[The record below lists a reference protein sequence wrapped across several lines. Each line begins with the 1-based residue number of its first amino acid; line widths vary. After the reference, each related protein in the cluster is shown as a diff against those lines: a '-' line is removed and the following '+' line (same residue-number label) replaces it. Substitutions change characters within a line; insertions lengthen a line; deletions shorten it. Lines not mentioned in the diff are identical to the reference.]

1 MNNESEISRK
11 LREYDDA
18 FDFYMDRG
26 QMPETVPPDD
36 LLGGFLKQ
44 TIDENP
50 QLESQD
56 PVWKEL
62 LKEEVMKFLEAML
75 ELFQPI
81 EKAYQREK
89 EYMVVFADADI
100 DQKRKMWREV
110 YGTISKEY
118 APEEV
123 NIDGYVEQMKSQD
136 LDAVF
141 ASLLSD
147 WDKACDE
154 LVRKKKVEIIEF
166 NREKWE
172 QRVKEHGNTDFKQR
186 KRIEKM
192 FFSYPQLVDIV
203 RIIGREQPE
212 SKDEYDETVRSY
224 MPILPSPPTPAV
236 EVEQVSLGKDLQHL
250 LPMETVI
257 LADKETEDLFYLRY
271 ASSQLQLFAN
281 KPKQESVLKT
291 EKKRNKK
298 PRLEKGPIIVSLDT
312 SGSMSGRPEKVARCL
327 LLQLLRMAKKQKRK
341 CFLITF
347 SVRAECMDLSRP
359 GSWNRLNRFLN
370 NPFTGGTDGEDMIK
384 NALKMLNTDNYSMAD
399 VLIISDFYFPNPRPQ
414 TKELM
419 EIEHNKGTRFYGLQI
434 ESTVSGYDNVL
445 DKIWKV

>member
-100 DQKRKMWREV
+100 DQKRNMWGEV
-110 YGTISKEY
+110 YGTITKEY

-172 QRVKEHGNTDFKQR
+172 KGVKEHGNADFKER
-186 KRIEKM
+186 KKIEKM

-203 RIIGREQPE
+203 RMIGREQPE
-212 SKDEYDETVRSY
+212 RNDEYDETVRSY

-236 EVEQVSLGKDLQHL
+236 EVERVSLGKDLQHL
-250 LPMETVI
+250 LPMETAI

-445 DKIWKV
+445 DRIWKV

>member
-172 QRVKEHGNTDFKQR
+172 KGVKEHGNADFKQR
-186 KRIEKM
+186 KKIEKM

-203 RIIGREQPE
+203 RVIGREQPGRN
-212 SKDEYDETVRSY
+212 DEYDETVRSY

-236 EVEQVSLGKDLQHL
+236 EVEQVSLGTDLQHL
-250 LPMETVI
+250 LPMETTI
-257 LADKETEDLFYLRY
+257 LADKETEDLFYLKY

-298 PRLEKGPIIVSLDT
+298 LRLEKGPIIVSLDT

>member
-89 EYMVVFADADI
+89 EYMIVFADADI
-100 DQKRKMWREV
+100 DQKRNMWGEV
-110 YGTISKEY
+110 YGTITKEY

-172 QRVKEHGNTDFKQR
+172 KGVKEQGNADFKER
-186 KRIEKM
+186 KKIEKM

-212 SKDEYDETVRSY
+212 RNDEYDETVRSY

-250 LPMETVI
+250 LPMETAI

>member
-26 QMPETVPPDD
+26 QMPENVPPDD

-172 QRVKEHGNTDFKQR
+172 KGVKEHGNADFKER
-186 KRIEKM
+186 KKIEKM

-203 RIIGREQPE
+203 RIIGREQPGRN
-212 SKDEYDETVRSY
+212 DEYDETVRSY

-250 LPMETVI
+250 LPMETTI
-257 LADKETEDLFYLRY
+257 LADKETEDLFYLKY

-384 NALKMLNTDNYSMAD
+384 NALKMLNTDNYSMTD

>member
-56 PVWKEL
+56 PLWKEL

-100 DQKRKMWREV
+100 DQKRNMWGEV
-110 YGTISKEY
+110 YGTITKEY

-172 QRVKEHGNTDFKQR
+172 KGVKEHGNADFKQR
-186 KRIEKM
+186 KKIEKM

-212 SKDEYDETVRSY
+212 RDDEYDETVRSY

-250 LPMETVI
+250 LPMETAI

-271 ASSQLQLFAN
+271 ASSLLQLFAN

>member
-26 QMPETVPPDD
+26 QMPENVPPDD

-100 DQKRKMWREV
+100 DQKRNMWGEV
-110 YGTISKEY
+110 YGTITKEY

-172 QRVKEHGNTDFKQR
+172 KGVKEHGNADFKER
-186 KRIEKM
+186 KKIEKM

-212 SKDEYDETVRSY
+212 RDDEYDETVRSY
-224 MPILPSPPTPAV
+224 MPVLPSPPTPAV

-250 LPMETVI
+250 LPMETAI

-271 ASSQLQLFAN
+271 ASSLLQLFAN

-327 LLQLLRMAKKQKRK
+327 LLQLLRMAKKQKRR

>member
-172 QRVKEHGNTDFKQR
+172 KGVKEHGNADFKER
-186 KRIEKM
+186 KKIEKM

-212 SKDEYDETVRSY
+212 RDDEYDETVRSY

-250 LPMETVI
+250 LPMETAI

-298 PRLEKGPIIVSLDT
+298 LRLEKGPIIVSLDT

>member
-11 LREYDDA
+11 LREYDEA

-26 QMPETVPPDD
+26 QMPETVPSDD

-89 EYMVVFADADI
+89 KYMVVFADANI
-100 DQKRKMWREV
+100 DQKRNMWREV

-172 QRVKEHGNTDFKQR
+172 KGVKEHGNADFKER
-186 KRIEKM
+186 KKIEKM

-212 SKDEYDETVRSY
+212 RNDEYDETVRSY

-250 LPMETVI
+250 LPMETAI

-312 SGSMSGRPEKVARCL
+312 SGSMSERPEKVARCL

-359 GSWNRLNRFLN
+359 GSWNRLNWFLN
-370 NPFTGGTDGEDMIK
+370 NSFTGGTDGEDMIK

-445 DKIWKV
+445 DRIWKV

>member
-100 DQKRKMWREV
+100 DQKRNMWGEV
-110 YGTISKEY
+110 YGTITKEY

-172 QRVKEHGNTDFKQR
+172 KGVKEHGNADFKER
-186 KRIEKM
+186 KKIEKM

-212 SKDEYDETVRSY
+212 RDDEYDETVRSF

-250 LPMETVI
+250 LPMETAI

>member
-62 LKEEVMKFLEAML
+62 LKDEVMKFLEAML

-100 DQKRKMWREV
+100 DQKRNMWGEV
-110 YGTISKEY
+110 YGTITKEY

-172 QRVKEHGNTDFKQR
+172 KGVKEHGNADFKER
-186 KRIEKM
+186 KKIEKM

-212 SKDEYDETVRSY
+212 RDDEYDETVRSY

-250 LPMETVI
+250 LPMETAI

-271 ASSQLQLFAN
+271 ASSLLQLFAN

>member
-100 DQKRKMWREV
+100 DQKRNMWGEV
-110 YGTISKEY
+110 YGTITKEY

-172 QRVKEHGNTDFKQR
+172 KGVKEHGNADFKER
-186 KRIEKM
+186 KKIEKM

-212 SKDEYDETVRSY
+212 RNDEYDETVRSY

-236 EVEQVSLGKDLQHL
+236 EVERVSLGKDLQHL
-250 LPMETVI
+250 LPMETAI

-370 NPFTGGTDGEDMIK
+370 NSFTGGTDGEDMIK
-384 NALKMLNTDNYSMAD
+384 NALKLLNTDNYSMAD

-445 DKIWKV
+445 DRIWKV

>member
-172 QRVKEHGNTDFKQR
+172 KGVKEHGNADFKER
-186 KRIEKM
+186 KKIEKM

-203 RIIGREQPE
+203 RIIGREQPGRN
-212 SKDEYDETVRSY
+212 DEYDETVRSY

-250 LPMETVI
+250 LPMETTI
-257 LADKETEDLFYLRY
+257 LADKETEDLFYLKY

>member
-172 QRVKEHGNTDFKQR
+172 KGVKEHGNADFKQR
-186 KRIEKM
+186 KKIEKM

-203 RIIGREQPE
+203 RVIGREQPGRN
-212 SKDEYDETVRSY
+212 DEYDETVRSY

-236 EVEQVSLGKDLQHL
+236 EVEQVSLGKELQHL
-250 LPMETVI
+250 LPMETTI
-257 LADKETEDLFYLRY
+257 LADKETEDLFYLKY

-298 PRLEKGPIIVSLDT
+298 LRLEKGPIIVSLDT

>member
-172 QRVKEHGNTDFKQR
+172 KGVKEHGNADFKQR
-186 KRIEKM
+186 KKIEKM

-203 RIIGREQPE
+203 RVIGREQPGRN
-212 SKDEYDETVRSY
+212 DEYDETVRSY

-250 LPMETVI
+250 LPMETTI
-257 LADKETEDLFYLRY
+257 LADKETEDLFYLKY

-359 GSWNRLNRFLN
+359 GSWSRLSRFLN
-370 NPFTGGTDGEDMIK
+370 NPFT
-384 NALKMLNTDNYSMAD
+384 
-399 VLIISDFYFPNPRPQ
+399 
-414 TKELM
+414 
-419 EIEHNKGTRFYGLQI
+419 
-434 ESTVSGYDNVL
+434 
-445 DKIWKV
+445 

>member
-172 QRVKEHGNTDFKQR
+172 KGVKEHGNADFKER
-186 KRIEKM
+186 KKIEKM

-203 RIIGREQPE
+203 RIIGREQPGRN
-212 SKDEYDETVRSY
+212 DEYDETVRSY

-250 LPMETVI
+250 LPMETTI
-257 LADKETEDLFYLRY
+257 LADKETEDLFYLKY

-298 PRLEKGPIIVSLDT
+298 LRLEKGPIIVSLDT

>member
-100 DQKRKMWREV
+100 DQKRNMWGEV
-110 YGTISKEY
+110 YGTITQEY

-123 NIDGYVEQMKSQD
+123 NIDGYVEQMKNQD

-172 QRVKEHGNTDFKQR
+172 KGVKEHGNADFKER
-186 KRIEKM
+186 KKIEKM

-212 SKDEYDETVRSY
+212 RDDEYDETVRSY

-250 LPMETVI
+250 LPMETAI

-359 GSWNRLNRFLN
+359 GSWNQLNRFLN

-445 DKIWKV
+445 DRIWKV

>member
-26 QMPETVPPDD
+26 QMPENVPPDD

-56 PVWKEL
+56 PLWKEL

-100 DQKRKMWREV
+100 DQKRNMWGEV
-110 YGTISKEY
+110 YGTITKEY

-154 LVRKKKVEIIEF
+154 LARKKKVEIIEF

-172 QRVKEHGNTDFKQR
+172 KGVKEHGNADFKER
-186 KRIEKM
+186 KKIEKM

-212 SKDEYDETVRSY
+212 RDDKYDETVRSY

-271 ASSQLQLFAN
+271 ASSLLQLFAN

>member
-89 EYMVVFADADI
+89 GYMVVFADADI
-100 DQKRKMWREV
+100 DQKRNMWGEV
-110 YGTISKEY
+110 YGTITKEY

-172 QRVKEHGNTDFKQR
+172 KGVKEHGNADFKER
-186 KRIEKM
+186 KKIEKM

-212 SKDEYDETVRSY
+212 RDDEYDETVRSY

-250 LPMETVI
+250 LPMETAI

-271 ASSQLQLFAN
+271 ASSLLQLFAN

-445 DKIWKV
+445 DRIWKV

>member
-172 QRVKEHGNTDFKQR
+172 KGVKEHGNADFKQR
-186 KRIEKM
+186 KKIEKL

-203 RIIGREQPE
+203 RVIGREQPGRN
-212 SKDEYDETVRSY
+212 DEYDETVRSY

-250 LPMETVI
+250 LPMETTI
-257 LADKETEDLFYLRY
+257 LADKETEDLFYLKY

-298 PRLEKGPIIVSLDT
+298 LRLEKGPIIVSLDT

>member
-100 DQKRKMWREV
+100 DQKRNMWGEV
-110 YGTISKEY
+110 YGTITKEY

-172 QRVKEHGNTDFKQR
+172 KGVKEHGNADFKER
-186 KRIEKM
+186 KKIEKM
-192 FFSYPQLVDIV
+192 FLSYPQLVDIV

-212 SKDEYDETVRSY
+212 RNDEYDETVRSY

-250 LPMETVI
+250 LPMETAI

-281 KPKQESVLKT
+281 KPKLESVLKT
-291 EKKRNKK
+291 EKKHNKK

-419 EIEHNKGTRFYGLQI
+419 AIEHNKGTRFYGLQI

-445 DKIWKV
+445 DRIWKV

>member
-100 DQKRKMWREV
+100 DQKRNMWGEV
-110 YGTISKEY
+110 YGTITKEY

-123 NIDGYVEQMKSQD
+123 NIDGYVEQMKNQD

-172 QRVKEHGNTDFKQR
+172 KGVKEHGNADFKER
-186 KRIEKM
+186 KKIEKM

-212 SKDEYDETVRSY
+212 RDDEYDETVRSY

-250 LPMETVI
+250 LPMETAI

-359 GSWNRLNRFLN
+359 GSWNQLNRFLN

-445 DKIWKV
+445 DRIWKV

>member
-1 MNNESEISRK
+1 MNFESEISRK

-172 QRVKEHGNTDFKQR
+172 KGVKEHGNADFKQR
-186 KRIEKM
+186 KKIEKM

-212 SKDEYDETVRSY
+212 RDDEYDETVRSY

-250 LPMETVI
+250 LPMETAI

-271 ASSQLQLFAN
+271 ASSLLQLFAN

>member
-26 QMPETVPPDD
+26 QMPENVPPDD

-172 QRVKEHGNTDFKQR
+172 KGVKEHGNADFKER
-186 KRIEKM
+186 KKIEKM

-203 RIIGREQPE
+203 RIIGREQPGRN
-212 SKDEYDETVRSY
+212 DEYDETVRSY

-250 LPMETVI
+250 LPMETTI
-257 LADKETEDLFYLRY
+257 LADKETEDLFYLKY

-312 SGSMSGRPEKVARCL
+312 SGSMSGIPEKVARCL

>member
-89 EYMVVFADADI
+89 KYMVVFADADI
-100 DQKRKMWREV
+100 DQKRNMWREV

-172 QRVKEHGNTDFKQR
+172 KGVKEHGNADFKER
-186 KRIEKM
+186 KKIEKM
-192 FFSYPQLVDIV
+192 FLSYPQLVDIV

-212 SKDEYDETVRSY
+212 RDDEYDETVRSY

-250 LPMETVI
+250 LPMETAI

>member
-172 QRVKEHGNTDFKQR
+172 KGVKEHGNADFKQR
-186 KRIEKM
+186 KKIEKM

-203 RIIGREQPE
+203 RVIGREQPGRN
-212 SKDEYDETVRSY
+212 DEYDETVRSY

-250 LPMETVI
+250 LPMETAI
-257 LADKETEDLFYLRY
+257 LADKETEDLFYLKY

-298 PRLEKGPIIVSLDT
+298 LRLEKGPIIVSLDT

>member
-81 EKAYQREK
+81 EKAYEREK

-100 DQKRKMWREV
+100 DQKRNMWGEV
-110 YGTISKEY
+110 YGTITKEY

-172 QRVKEHGNTDFKQR
+172 KGVKEHGNADFKER
-186 KRIEKM
+186 KKIEKM
-192 FFSYPQLVDIV
+192 FLSYPQLVDIV

-212 SKDEYDETVRSY
+212 RNDEYDETVRSY

-250 LPMETVI
+250 LPMETAI

-399 VLIISDFYFPNPRPQ
+399 VLIISDFYFPNPKPQ

-445 DKIWKV
+445 DRIWKV

>member
-26 QMPETVPPDD
+26 QMPENVPPDD

-56 PVWKEL
+56 PLWKEL

-172 QRVKEHGNTDFKQR
+172 KGVKEHGNADFKER
-186 KRIEKM
+186 KKIEKM

-203 RIIGREQPE
+203 RVIGREQPGRN
-212 SKDEYDETVRSY
+212 DEYDETVRSY

-250 LPMETVI
+250 LPMETTI
-257 LADKETEDLFYLRY
+257 LADKETEDLFYLKY

-327 LLQLLRMAKKQKRK
+327 LLQLLRMAKKQKRR

>member
-172 QRVKEHGNTDFKQR
+172 KGVKEHGNADFKQR
-186 KRIEKM
+186 KKIEKM

-203 RIIGREQPE
+203 RVIGREQPGRN
-212 SKDEYDETVRSY
+212 DEYDETVRSY

-250 LPMETVI
+250 LPMETTI
-257 LADKETEDLFYLRY
+257 LADKETEDLFYLKY

>member
-26 QMPETVPPDD
+26 RMPDTISQDD

-62 LKEEVMKFLEAML
+62 LKDEVMKFLEAML

-89 EYMVVFADADI
+89 KYMVVFADADI
-100 DQKRKMWREV
+100 DQKRNMWREV

-154 LVRKKKVEIIEF
+154 LARKKKVEIIEF

-399 VLIISDFYFPNPRPQ
+399 VLIISDFYFPNPRPK
-414 TKELM
+414 TMELM
-419 EIEHNKGTRFYGLQI
+419 QIEHNKGTRFYGLQI
-434 ESTVSGYDNVL
+434 ESTVSGYDDVL

>member
-62 LKEEVMKFLEAML
+62 LKDEVMKFLEAML

-100 DQKRKMWREV
+100 DQKRNMWGEV
-110 YGTISKEY
+110 YGTITKEY

-172 QRVKEHGNTDFKQR
+172 KGVKEHGNADFKER
-186 KRIEKM
+186 KKIEKM

-203 RIIGREQPE
+203 RIIGREQPGRN
-212 SKDEYDETVRSY
+212 DEYDETVRSY

-250 LPMETVI
+250 LPMETAI

>member
-26 QMPETVPPDD
+26 QMPETVPSDD

-100 DQKRKMWREV
+100 DQKRNMWGEV
-110 YGTISKEY
+110 YGTITKEY

-172 QRVKEHGNTDFKQR
+172 KGVKEHGNADFKER
-186 KRIEKM
+186 KKIEKM

-212 SKDEYDETVRSY
+212 RNDEYDETVRSY

-250 LPMETVI
+250 LPMETAI

-384 NALKMLNTDNYSMAD
+384 NALNLLNTDNYSMAD

-445 DKIWKV
+445 DRIWKV

>member
-26 QMPETVPPDD
+26 QMPENVPPDD

-172 QRVKEHGNTDFKQR
+172 KGVKEHGNADFKQR
-186 KRIEKM
+186 KKIEKM

-212 SKDEYDETVRSY
+212 RDDEYDETVRSY

-250 LPMETVI
+250 LPMETAI

-271 ASSQLQLFAN
+271 ASSLLQLFAN

>member
-100 DQKRKMWREV
+100 DQKRNMWGEV
-110 YGTISKEY
+110 YGTITKEY

-172 QRVKEHGNTDFKQR
+172 KGVKEHGNADFKER
-186 KRIEKM
+186 KKIEKM

-212 SKDEYDETVRSY
+212 RDDEYDETVRSY

-250 LPMETVI
+250 LPMETAI

-271 ASSQLQLFAN
+271 TSSQLQLFAN

>member
-172 QRVKEHGNTDFKQR
+172 KGVKEHGNADFKQR
-186 KRIEKM
+186 KKIEKM

-203 RIIGREQPE
+203 RIIGREQPGRN
-212 SKDEYDETVRSY
+212 DEYDETVRSY

-250 LPMETVI
+250 LPMETTI
-257 LADKETEDLFYLRY
+257 LADKETEDLFYLKY

>member
-56 PVWKEL
+56 PLWKEL

-100 DQKRKMWREV
+100 DQKRNMWGEV
-110 YGTISKEY
+110 YGTITKEY

-172 QRVKEHGNTDFKQR
+172 KGVKEHGNADFKER
-186 KRIEKM
+186 KKIEKM

-203 RIIGREQPE
+203 RIIGREQPGRN
-212 SKDEYDETVRSY
+212 DEYDETVRSY

-250 LPMETVI
+250 LPMETTI
-257 LADKETEDLFYLRY
+257 LADKETEDLFYLKY

-445 DKIWKV
+445 DRIWKV

>member
-1 MNNESEISRK
+1 MNIETYIAKK
-11 LREYDDA
+11 LQEYDDA

-26 QMPETVPPDD
+26 RMPDTVPPED

-56 PVWKEL
+56 PLWKEL

-81 EKAYQREK
+81 ELAHQREK
-89 EYMVVFADADI
+89 EYIISFADADI
-100 DQKRKMWREV
+100 DQKRDMWNNV
-110 YGTISKEY
+110 YGTVTKEY
-118 APEEV
+118 SPEEV
-123 NIDGYVEQMKSQD
+123 NIDGYVEQMKDQD

-141 ASLLSD
+141 ASFLTD
-147 WDKACDE
+147 WNNACDE
-154 LVRKKKVEIIEF
+154 LARKKKTEVIEF
-166 NREKWE
+166 NRERWE
-172 QRVKEHGNTDFKQR
+172 KAVKEHGNADFKQR
-186 KRIEKM
+186 KKIEKM

-212 SKDEYDETVRSY
+212 RNDEFDETVKSY
-224 MPILPSPPTPAV
+224 LPILPSPPAPAV
-236 EVEQVSLGKDLQHL
+236 EIEQVSLGNDLQHL
-250 LPMETVI
+250 LPMETTI
-257 LADKETEDLFYLRY
+257 LADKDTEDLFYLKY
-271 ASSQLQLFAN
+271 ASCQLQLFAN
-281 KPKQESVLKT
+281 KPKLENVLKT
-291 EKKRNKK
+291 KKKRNKK

-312 SGSMSGRPEKVARCL
+312 SGSMSGRPETVARCL

-419 EIEHNKGTRFYGLQI
+419 ELEHNKGTRFYGLQI

-445 DKIWKV
+445 DRIWKV

>member
-110 YGTISKEY
+110 YGTITKEY

-172 QRVKEHGNTDFKQR
+172 KGVKEHGNADFKER
-186 KRIEKM
+186 KKIEKM

-212 SKDEYDETVRSY
+212 RNDEYDETVRSY

-250 LPMETVI
+250 LPMETAI

-271 ASSQLQLFAN
+271 ASSLLQLFAN

>member
-1 MNNESEISRK
+1 MNNESEILRK

-26 QMPETVPPDD
+26 QMPDTIPQDD

-62 LKEEVMKFLEAML
+62 LKDEVMKFLEAML

-89 EYMVVFADADI
+89 KYMVVFADANI
-100 DQKRKMWREV
+100 DQKRNMWGEV
-110 YGTISKEY
+110 YGTITKEY

-172 QRVKEHGNTDFKQR
+172 KGVKEHGNADFKQR
-186 KRIEKM
+186 KKIEKM

-212 SKDEYDETVRSY
+212 RNDEYDETVRSY

-250 LPMETVI
+250 LPMETAI

-281 KPKQESVLKT
+281 KPKLESVLKT

-370 NPFTGGTDGEDMIK
+370 NPFTGGTDGEEMIK

-434 ESTVSGYDNVL
+434 ESTVSGYDDVL